1 MPSIRR
7 DISSSAIRR
16 ESSPPPLEVTEKR
29 EYPLSRRLG
38 EAGVDAGGQQIVVK
52 MHQVADGSAPVSLQR
67 RGGLIGNVAQGA
79 HGFFDAPALFRA
91 DIAPCSARLTV
102 ARETPAAWATS

>member
-1 MPSIRR
+1 MG
-7 DISSSAIRR
+7 
-16 ESSPPPLEVTEKR
+16 SP
-29 EYPLSRRLG
+29 G

-67 RGGLIGNVAQGA
+67 RGGLIGNVAQGV

-91 DIAPCSARLTV
+91 DIAPVQR
-102 ARETPAAWATS
+102 PAHGGQGNPRGLGHVLKGYVVHASPHM

>member
-29 EYPLSRRLG
+29 EYPLSWAARAR
-38 EAGVDAGGQQIVVK
+38 
-52 MHQVADGSAPVSLQR
+52 
-67 RGGLIGNVAQGA
+67 
-79 HGFFDAPALFRA
+79 PALTREA
-91 DIAPCSARLTV
+91 SRL
-102 ARETPAAWATS
+102 S